1 MQFIRLKKTNSLLYD
16 REKYSL
22 LVTKL
27 DDITKNG
34 AKCRADYD
42 VRRLYELHV
51 INEEKRIFRSD
62 GGKEIVVADEM
73 FDILSKTHLSTEGSC

>member
-1 MQFIRLKKTNSLLYD
+1 MTKNTNSFLYD

-42 VRRLYELHV
+42 IRGFFVQMGDRR
-51 INEEKRIFRSD
+51 
-62 GGKEIVVADEM
+62 
-73 FDILSKTHLSTEGSC
+73 